1 MFKLAIMLWEE
12 IYMVDFSQSATKE
25 NLARA
30 FAAECQDGAR
40 YQFMS
45 KDAKQNQMNYVST
58 ILKMLAKNEMAHA
71 KMFYQHII
79 DNLQSKN
86 GNINIEA
93 GYPFKESELKSSLKE
108 ASLIEDYESENIYPA
123 FAKIAKDEGFTE
135 IAKTFQRV
143 AAVEKVHAQK
153 LATLS
158 EMFNKKSLYKSQNPK
173 QYECSNC
180 GHREYKKEAWK
191 TCPLCNYPQ
200 GYVIINFEE

>member
-1 MFKLAIMLWEE
+1 
-12 IYMVDFSQSATKE
+12 MVEFSESKTKE

-40 YQFMS
+40 YQFIA
-45 KDAKQNQMNYVST
+45 KDAKQNQMNYIST

-93 GYPFKESELKSSLKE
+93 GYPFKPSELKTSLKE
-108 ASLIEDYESENIYPA
+108 AALVEEYEAENIYPS
-123 FAKIAKDEGFTE
+123 FAKIAKDEGFGQ
-135 IAKTFQRV
+135 IAKTFQKV
-143 AAVEKVHAQK
+143 AEVEKVHAQK
-153 LATLS
+153 LAALG
-158 EMFNKKSLYKSQNPK
+158 EMFAKKSLYKSANPK

-200 GYVIINFEE
+200 GYVIINFKE

>member
-1 MFKLAIMLWEE
+1 
-12 IYMVDFSQSATKE
+12 MVDFSQSKTKE

-40 YQFMS
+40 YQFIA
-45 KDAKQNQMNYVST
+45 KDAKQNQMNYIST
-58 ILKMLAKNEMAHA
+58 IMKMLAKNEMAHA

-93 GYPFKESELKSSLKE
+93 GYPFKASELKTSLKE
-108 ASLIEDYESENIYPA
+108 AALIEEYEADNIYPS
-123 FAKIAKDEGFTE
+123 FAKIAKDEGFAE

-143 AAVEKVHAQK
+143 AEVEKVHAQK
-153 LATLS
+153 LAALG
-158 EMFNKKSLYKSQNPK
+158 EMFCKKTLYKAQNPK